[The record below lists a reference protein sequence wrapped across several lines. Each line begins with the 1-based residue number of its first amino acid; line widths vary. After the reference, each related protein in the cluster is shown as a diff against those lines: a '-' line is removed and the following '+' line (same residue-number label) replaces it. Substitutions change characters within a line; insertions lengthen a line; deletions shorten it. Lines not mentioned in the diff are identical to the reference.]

1 MLTNI
6 RKIRTLENSSG
17 EMCRL
22 YTEAYRGNWN
32 DLQVQHNFPWK
43 TDDSEKMKMSITE
56 YEKNPPRYG
65 ACFSKRIFS
74 KYCQSMI
81 ERAKETTAKKEGVRD
96 VINHEVIT

>member
-6 RKIRTLENSSG
+6 GKIRTLENSSG

-43 TDDSEKMKMSITE
+43 TDDSEKMKMSIIE
-56 YEKNPPRYG
+56 YEKKIPLDMG
-65 ACFSKRIFS
+65 HVSV
-74 KYCQSMI
+74 
-81 ERAKETTAKKEGVRD
+81 KEYLQNTV
-96 VINHEVIT
+96 NQ

>member
-43 TDDSEKMKMSITE
+43 TDDSEKSSQSIVSIYNTFIE
-56 YEKNPPRYG
+56 NRKTNKPHVFPLKECENY
-65 ACFSKRIFS
+65 ATISKRN
-74 KYCQSMI
+74 
-81 ERAKETTAKKEGVRD
+81 
-96 VINHEVIT
+96 INYHAI